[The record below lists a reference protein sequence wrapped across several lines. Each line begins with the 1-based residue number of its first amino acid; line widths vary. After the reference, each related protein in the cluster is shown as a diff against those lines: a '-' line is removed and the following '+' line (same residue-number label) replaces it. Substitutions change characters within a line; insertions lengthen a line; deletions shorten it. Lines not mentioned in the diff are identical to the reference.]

1 MLYSVRAFEHLTL
14 DRESWHMVKDKDTWL
29 NWCLNNLRYL
39 SSLYIERSSAH
50 RPVNDFFGS
59 WLNIDGKMYC
69 GYFLGYMV
77 IRKLEKTLSM
87 KQIAKLSENKVESMV
102 MDALRSF

>member
-1 MLYSVRAFEHLTL
+1 MKRIKIAVLSLLIPTL
-14 DRESWHMVKDKDTWL
+14 LVGCATTK
-29 NWCLNNLRYL
+29 
-39 SSLYIERSSAH
+39 
-50 RPVNDFFGS
+50 PVNDFFGS

>member
-50 RPVNDFFGS
+50 RPVNDF
-59 WLNIDGKMYC
+59 
-69 GYFLGYMV
+69 LGYMV